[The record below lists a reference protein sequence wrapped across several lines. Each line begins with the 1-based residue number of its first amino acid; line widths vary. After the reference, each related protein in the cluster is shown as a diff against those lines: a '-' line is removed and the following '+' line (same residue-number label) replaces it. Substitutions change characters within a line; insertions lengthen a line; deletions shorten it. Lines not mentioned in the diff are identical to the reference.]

1 MARTGLK
8 MDPERNSRRWQR
20 GLGSGKARWS
30 LICLWALLPLLLV
43 PDVQAGPP
51 DDLEEEISN
60 IQATYDG
67 IQDLS
72 ARFHQI
78 SSLRSSK
85 GKDESNGLLFMKKPG
100 RMRWEYKKPEARLI
114 VSDGK
119 TLYLYTPADRQVM
132 VQEATQ
138 AFNSPAVNLLSGMGK
153 LREDF
158 RIRWGK
164 TEEKDRRGNLLL
176 DLKPIESQGHLEQI
190 LLEVHPETHMVERI
204 LLRDAFGNT
213 TALSFKKV
221 KINTGLADQLFTF
234 APPPGTEVIKGFPGT
249 KRP

>member
-51 DDLEEEISN
+51 DLEEVISR

-78 SSLRSSK
+78 SSLKSSG
-85 GKDESNGLLFMKKPG
+85 GKEESSGLLLMKRPG
-100 RMRWEYKKPEARLI
+100 RMRWEYKSPESRLI

-119 TLYLYTPADRQVM
+119 VLYLYTPADRQVM
-132 VQEATQ
+132 VQEVSQ
-138 AFNSPAVNLLSGMGK
+138 AFSSSAINLLTGMGR

-158 RIRWGK
+158 QIQWGK
-164 TEEKDRRGNLLL
+164 AEEKVRKGNLLL
-176 DLKPIESQGHLEQI
+176 ELKPIKSQGQFEQI
-190 LLEVHPETHMVERI
+190 LLEVHPETFMVDRMV
-204 LLRDAFGNT
+204 LKDAYANIT
-213 TALSFKKV
+213 TLGFKKV
-221 KINTGLADQLFTF
+221 KTNTGLDDSVFTF
-234 APPPGTEVIKGFPGT
+234 VPPPGTEVIKGFPGT